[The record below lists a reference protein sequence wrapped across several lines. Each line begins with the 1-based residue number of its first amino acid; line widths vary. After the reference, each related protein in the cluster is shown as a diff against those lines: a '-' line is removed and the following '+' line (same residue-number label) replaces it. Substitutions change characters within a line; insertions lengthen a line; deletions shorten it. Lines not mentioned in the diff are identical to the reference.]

1 MNPSSEQRSVHSNA
15 PSFTP
20 AKAMSDPKETAQE
33 AIHQVMSKSAARQ
46 LIPNSNAVN
55 PSTKADKGDNE
66 MTNKPAQ
73 HIPSADE
80 IKGIWKQHVGAA
92 KIMWSKLTDD
102 EFLKLEG
109 HVQKL
114 TGLIQERYAITRDEA
129 DKQVKS
135 FFEKHQS

>member
-1 MNPSSEQRSVHSNA
+1 MNTFNKQPQQTMPSV
-15 PSFTP
+15 
-20 AKAMSDPKETAQE
+20 
-33 AIHQVMSKSAARQ
+33 
-46 LIPNSNAVN
+46 
-55 PSTKADKGDNE
+55 
-66 MTNKPAQ
+66 
-73 HIPSADE
+73 DE
-80 IKGIWKQHVGAA
+80 VKGIWKQHVGAA
-92 KIMWSKLTDD
+92 KIMWGKLTED